1 MNRRTILLGLVLFLL
16 PFVVVATPAA
26 WQIDSKKS
34 AIHFSAIQNN
44 SPIAGQFTLFTGEIN
59 FDPAELNTS
68 HVNIV
73 VDTNSVTTS
82 YKEISDTLK
91 TPDWFDVK
99 LFPQAVFIAD
109 KFTKTGDK
117 TYQAQGNLTIRDKTV
132 PVTLQFT
139 LEEYQSTKALIKGT
153 TTLKRTAFGVGR
165 GEWAKTD
172 AVKDDVQVNFVLAVV
187 RK

>member
-1 MNRRTILLGLVLFLL
+1 MNRRTVLLSLALFLL
-16 PFVVVATPAA
+16 PVIVAATPPA

-34 AIHFSAIQNN
+34 AISFSAIQNN
-44 SPIAGQFTLFTGEIN
+44 SPITGQFTLFTGEIN
-59 FDPAELNTS
+59 FDPTQLSTS
-68 HVNIV
+68 HVNII
-73 VDTNSVTTS
+73 VDIGSVTTS

-99 LFPQAVFIAD
+99 LFPQAIFKAD

-117 TYQAQGNLTIRDKTV
+117 TYQAEGNLTIRDKTV

-139 LEEYQSTKALIKGT
+139 LEEYQNTKALIKGT

-172 AVKDDVQVNFVLAVV
+172 AVKDNVQVNFVLAVV
-187 RK
+187 RE